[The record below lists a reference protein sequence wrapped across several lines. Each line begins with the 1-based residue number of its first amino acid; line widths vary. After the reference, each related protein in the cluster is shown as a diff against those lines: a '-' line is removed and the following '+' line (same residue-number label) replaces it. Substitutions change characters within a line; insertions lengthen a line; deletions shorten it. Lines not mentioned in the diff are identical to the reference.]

1 MITNHYHYH
10 KDNNVKFDIQ
20 YMIYINKNVGMTQK
34 ALSYIQN
41 RPHNDYPHHRFIF
54 WFFWFLEARG
64 SRLWTIYVIMIK

>member
-1 MITNHYHYH
+1 MITDHYHYH

-20 YMIYINKNVGMTQK
+20 YIIYMNKNVGMTQK

-54 WFFWFLEARG
+54 WFFSGFSKPVARG
-64 SRLWTIYVIMIK
+64 YGRYT